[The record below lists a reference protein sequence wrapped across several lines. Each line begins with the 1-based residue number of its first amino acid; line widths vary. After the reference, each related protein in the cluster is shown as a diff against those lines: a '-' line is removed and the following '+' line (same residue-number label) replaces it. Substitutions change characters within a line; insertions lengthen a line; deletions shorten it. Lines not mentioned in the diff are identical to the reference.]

1 MNKDMCTSTCI
12 FIHRKLITGGKI
24 SFKSVLEKRKINID
38 VYRNNDV
45 PLCPNSKRTHVILT
59 SYTASDCKKIKLL
72 IKTAFFF
79 IFSIIVRGLMVG
91 RKETCRGVEFK
102 LFINNLLLV

>member
-12 FIHRKLITGGKI
+12 FIYRKLITGGKI

-59 SYTASDCKKIKLL
+59 SYTASDCKKIKL
-72 IKTAFFF
+72 FD
-79 IFSIIVRGLMVG
+79 
-91 RKETCRGVEFK
+91 
-102 LFINNLLLV
+102 